1 MARVEVL
8 AGLADADKYNYNYNY
23 IRLRL
28 RHPPTH

>member
-8 AGLADADKYNYNYNY
+8 AGLADAEKYNYNY
-23 IRLRL
+23 ICLRL